1 MAVDETRLDRWLW
14 AARIFK
20 TRGLAQEAIAGGRVH
35 LNGQRSRAAHPLRPG
50 DRLEVSRGEQR
61 LELVVLQLATR
72 RGPASVARELY
83 AETEASQAAREA
95 ARRLRADL
103 AGSRPPAGRP
113 DKRDRRR
120 IIRFV
125 KGQAGGPE

>member
-83 AETEASQAAREA
+83 ADRIAPENLEQFTRDFSSYRLDEVMADWKPYNQVVSNAIEAFKN
-95 ARRLRADL
+95 
-103 AGSRPPAGRP
+103 GRP
-113 DKRDRRR
+113 VSD
-120 IIRFV
+120 
-125 KGQAGGPE
+125 